1 MFKNLAIFLVV
12 WVILTSCST
21 SNNQQK
27 NSDSELPYIERE
39 FRGAWVAT
47 VANINWPAR
56 PGMPVDSQK
65 IQAIAILD
73 SIKSMNFNAVIF
85 QARPQADALYKSDL
99 EPWSYYLTGVQGQ
112 APEPF
117 YDPLEFW
124 IQETHKRG
132 MDLHVWVNPYRA
144 HHKDGGPISDSS
156 MVKKMAGVVHE
167 LSSGYYWFEP
177 THPLTQDHS
186 YDVIMDI
193 VRRYNIDGLH
203 MDDYFYPYP
212 SYNDDKDFPDEA
224 SYYAYQKEGG
234 KLSKGDWRRD
244 AVNKF
249 IKRLYTSIKKEKPY
263 VQFGISPFGIWR
275 PGYPQSIKGFDQYEK
290 LYADAKLWLN
300 EGWVDYF
307 APQLYWDINRIPQSF
322 PVLLGW
328 WEQENKKHRH
338 LWPGISVGRKD
349 SSKMA
354 DETINQI
361 MITRG
366 MLPNSPGIIHW
377 SIAPHLKFPI
387 FADELRKGPY
397 KNQALIPAS
406 PWIDK
411 SAPKPAQIKVMN
423 DGDSLKIEWTHQEK
437 ENLSKVV
444 VYKQYDSGWEYEI
457 YSADYSSVISLS
469 TKKAK
474 QVDIPVVAKPQQI
487 PQNVVQDSSKTLE
500 NRVVS
505 DTLRLDKTTMQ
516 ASAKSE
522 LNSVN
527 QDTAVKTDS
536 TKMNLVQPKTTI
548 EFENL
553 LTIKVF
559 VVDKAGNMSKAAL

>member
-1 MFKNLAIFLVV
+1 MFKQLFLLVV
-12 WVILTSCST
+12 VLGTIASCST

-27 NSDSELPYIERE
+27 NADSEIPYIERE

-47 VANINWPAR
+47 VANINWPSR

-65 IQAIAILD
+65 IEAIAILD
-73 SIKSMNFNAVIF
+73 SMKSMNFNAVIF
-85 QARPQADALYKSDL
+85 QARPQADAFYKSDL
-99 EPWSYYLTGVQGQ
+99 EPWSYYLTGVQGK

-124 IQETHKRG
+124 IQESHKRS

-186 YDVIMDI
+186 FNVIMDI
-193 VRRYNIDGLH
+193 VRRYNVDGIH

-212 SYNDDKDFPDEA
+212 SYNNDKDFPDEA
-224 SYYAYQKEGG
+224 NYYAYQKDGG
-234 KLSKGDWRRD
+234 KLSKADWRRD

-275 PGYPQSIKGFDQYEK
+275 PGHPKSVKGFDQYEK

-307 APQLYWDINRIPQSF
+307 APQLYWNINKIPQSF

-328 WEQENKKHRH
+328 WQEENLKQRH
-338 LWPGISVGRKD
+338 LWPGISLSGRD
-349 SSKMA
+349 SSNIT
-354 DETINQI
+354 DETFNQI

-366 MLPNSPGIIHW
+366 MLPKSPGLIHW
-377 SIAPHLKFPI
+377 SIAPHLKFPV
-387 FADELRKGPY
+387 FANDLRNGPY
-397 KNQALIPAS
+397 KSQALIPAS
-406 PWIDK
+406 PWIDNK
-411 SAPKPAQIKVMN
+411 APKPPQIKVMN
-423 DGDSLKIEWTHQEK
+423 DSDSLKIEWSHPEAN
-437 ENLSKVV
+437 NLSKVV
-444 VYKQYDSGWEYEI
+444 VYKQYDSGWVYEI
-457 YSADYSSVISLS
+457 FSADSPTI
-469 TKKAK
+469 TIATQKEMK
-474 QVDIPVVAKPQQI
+474 VAKPI
-487 PQNVVQDSSKTLE
+487 VVKVEPTQVLT
-500 NRVVS
+500 
-505 DTLRLDKTTMQ
+505 DT
-516 ASAKSE
+516 
-522 LNSVN
+522 
-527 QDTAVKTDS
+527 TAVSNPMAVADS
-536 TKMNLVQPKTTI
+536 LQQVAVENTNASDSLGMLASIESKKVEPIIGLK
-548 EFENL
+548 EFEN
-553 LTIKVF
+553 IFKIRVH
-559 VVDKAGNMSKAAL
+559 VVDKAGNMSKAAN